1 MACVVGLF
9 ALTTLPR
16 PTNVAALIARVLS
29 PTTLLAASMPMT
41 GRFAQ
46 PRVGIAAGRLV
57 LTLAFIRTKIIGVS
71 TCVRPAQCKIFYRTR
86 YGILHADEPRA

>member
-16 PTNVAALIARVLS
+16 PTNVAALIPRVLF
-29 PTTLLAASMPMT
+29 PAIMLAAFIAMT

-46 PRVGIAAGRLV
+46 ALIGIGAARLV
-57 LTLAFIRTKIIGVS
+57 LTLAFIRTKNIGVS